1 MGGRHVVEISHALKR
16 LIDVLFS
23 LLLLAVASPLLAAC
37 AIAIKLTSAGPI
49 LFRQTRIGKDE
60 RPFEI
65 VKLRTMRPPHAS
77 ESMFDTDAQRVTT
90 VGRFLRASS
99 LDELPELWNVLRG
112 EMSLVGPR
120 PLLPDYLSLY
130 SPEHRARHNVRPGV
144 TGLAQISGRQSLT
157 FSERL
162 GLDVVYVEKWS
173 LRLDLWILLRTVA
186 VVSRCGGIHTGQRI
200 DDVDDIGFSNA
211 LRADDRLRPSGTE

>member
-1 MGGRHVVEISHALKR
+1 VEISHALKR